1 MEYVYL
7 NQDQCKLF
15 ETSYFGEAN
24 LFVAAT
30 ALMNSCKNGYDDE
43 HTDFLKSLGGKILSL
58 SREVSD
64 NPGWFR
70 VSN

>member
-7 NQDQCKLF
+7 NRDQCELF
-15 ETSYFGEAN
+15 ETSYFGKAT
-24 LFVAAT
+24 LFVAAS
-30 ALMNSCKNGYDDE
+30 ALMNSRRNDYDKE
-43 HTDFLKSLGGKILSL
+43 HTDFLKSLGGRILSL